1 MCLPPNFQ
9 EKRKRKEE
17 AEEEVCAVHGTQAA
31 SIQYGRVKN
40 AAAGVHARPSPVC
53 VKAGLPWAS
62 VRCTLF
68 SVHVSGPGEQTRGET
83 PVFRGG
89 NVSIAVCKHLW
100 RGHPCC
106 EHCEGSDPCSAQVT
120 PAHPAVSAQVSPFPG
135 SHS

>member
-1 MCLPPNFQ
+1 MCLPPNSQ
-9 EKRKRKEE
+9 EKRKRKEG
-17 AEEEVCAVHGTQAA
+17 AEEEVGAVHGTQAA

-62 VRCTLF
+62 GRCTLF
-68 SVHVSGPGEQTRGET
+68 PSMCQVQGNRQGRDT
-83 PVFRGG
+83 VFRGG
-89 NVSIAVCKHLW
+89 NVSMAVCKHLW

-106 EHCEGSDPCSAQVT
+106 ERYEGSDPCSAQVT